1 MCDNRGR
8 TAVRYTGAVRNA
20 LLTLVALAALLA
32 FACGDDSNSNA
43 DAGGVYLALGDS
55 IAQGEGASDPDG
67 TDYVAL
73 IEGALKQRY
82 GDALT
87 TTSLAVG
94 GHTTQDLIDQ
104 QLQPA
109 VDAIQAGD
117 VRVVTVT
124 IGGNDLY
131 VLANEPACPTDPQSP
146 DCPFDDILAGAAQR
160 LDTILRTLHEA
171 GPATIAIELYPNL
184 FSGTGN
190 PFEGPATFAFGELN
204 DVIERT
210 AARYDV
216 LAADPRDDFESRAT
230 ELTAPNFHPNDD
242 GHALIAAAFLR
253 ALGLQ

>member
-1 MCDNRGR
+1 
-8 TAVRYTGAVRNA
+8 VRYTGAVRNA
-20 LLTLVALAALLA
+20 LLALVALAALLA
-32 FACGDDSNSNA
+32 FACGDDSDSSA

-55 IAQGEGASDPDG
+55 IAQGEGASDPER

-73 IEGALKQRY
+73 VEGALKQRY
-82 GDALT
+82 GDSLT
-87 TTSLAVG
+87 TESLAVG

-109 VDAIQAGD
+109 VEAIQTGN
-117 VRVVTVT
+117 VRVITIT

-131 VLANEPACPTDPQSP
+131 VLANDPVCPADPASP
-146 DCPFDDILAGAAQR
+146 ECPFDDILAGAAER

-204 DVIERT
+204 DVIEQT

-216 LAADPRDDFESRAT
+216 LVADPRDDFEGHAT

-242 GHALIAAAFLR
+242 GYALIAAAFLK

>member
-1 MCDNRGR
+1 M
-8 TAVRYTGAVRNA
+8 RNA
-20 LLTLVALAALLA
+20 LLALVALAALLA
-32 FACGDDSNSNA
+32 FACGDDADSNA
-43 DAGGVYLALGDS
+43 DGAGGVYLALGDS
-55 IAQGEGASDPDG
+55 IAQGEGASASER

-73 IEGALKQRY
+73 VEGALKQRY
-82 GDALT
+82 GVALT
-87 TTSLAVG
+87 TVSLAVD

-131 VLANEPACPTDPQSP
+131 VLANEPACPADPQSP
-146 DCPFDDILAGAAQR
+146 DCPFNDILAGAAQR

-190 PFEGPATFAFGELN
+190 PFEGPATFAFGLLN
-204 DVIERT
+204 DVIEQT
-210 AARYDV
+210 AAQYDV
-216 LAADPRDDFESRAT
+216 LVADPRDDFEGRAT

-242 GHALIAAAFLR
+242 GYALIAAAFLR